1 MFTAPAR
8 FLALPAIALI
18 VIVALAQ
25 AHSGAG
31 ASQAQGPTVYR
42 AVNCTTASLETACIF
57 AGNSGTNMVR

>member
-1 MFTAPAR
+1 MFTAR
-8 FLALPAIALI
+8 FLALPTIALI

-42 AVNCTTASLETACIF
+42 AVTCTTVALDTACTF
-57 AGNSGTNMVR
+57 AGNSGTSTVR